1 MRLEQGSREDT
12 TCVAVQSYSD
22 PFISNATTYL
32 RCIRDSSFS
41 FSIFGWCLSSAM
53 SVLNESDCCSNPID
67 YNTDGLIR
75 QAVEH
80 FEAQDAMNPS
90 EKLKIFLT
98 NCRGLKQAAGELRQ
112 RVNEFRP
119 HLIMLDECHLSSK
132 DSIQGL
138 LPPGYKVIVR
148 LDRTR
153 KGGGQIIAGLSHL
166 LIDKLDLA
174 AYNIKAKVELIGVI
188 LNGKLHV
195 LAYTPK
201 SSFARLL
208 IEACSQ
214 IKLDCP
220 YDNISFYGDFNVHN
234 EDWIC
239 SKCTD
244 AGGLAAADMCTMF
257 GLNQLVGF
265 STRSEH
271 TLDLVMTPFQG
282 RAYPKP
288 GLGTSDHI
296 SIEVTLDTST
306 AISK

>member
-1 MRLEQGSREDT
+1 
-12 TCVAVQSYSD
+12 
-22 PFISNATTYL
+22 
-32 RCIRDSSFS
+32 
-41 FSIFGWCLSSAM
+41 
-53 SVLNESDCCSNPID
+53 
-67 YNTDGLIR
+67 
-75 QAVEH
+75 
-80 FEAQDAMNPS
+80 MNPS

-174 AYNIKAKVELIGVI
+174 AYNIKAKVELIGVN

-201 SSFARLL
+201 SSVALLLRPALKLSWTVPMTISVFMETSMSTMRIGSAQSVQMLVALRLL
-208 IEACSQ
+208 ICV
-214 IKLDCP
+214 LR
-220 YDNISFYGDFNVHN
+220 
-234 EDWIC
+234 
-239 SKCTD
+239 
-244 AGGLAAADMCTMF
+244 
-257 GLNQLVGF
+257 LV
-265 STRSEH
+265 
-271 TLDLVMTPFQG
+271 
-282 RAYPKP
+282 
-288 GLGTSDHI
+288 
-296 SIEVTLDTST
+296 
-306 AISK
+306 